1 MPTSPTTQALLG
13 VAVSAADAARYCDA
27 LWLFEA
33 LHLRSPSPRALY
45 NAAEVAFAAGDR
57 VKALD
62 LYRLTQQRY
71 PTFDKASLVQ
81 SRANKVFADMTRLG
95 PGTACPVRE
104 DTCGDWMLR
113 PTDGGEQCDDGGTE
127 SGDGCD
133 ANCTITRCG
142 NGIVTAGEACD
153 DGNSID
159 GDGCDAN
166 CSVTSCSNGIVT
178 AGERCDDGN
187 ATDGDGCDRT
197 CVPTGCGNGV
207 VTAGEQCDDGNV
219 IDGDGCDA
227 GCTMSR
233 CGNGIVTGF
242 EQCDDGN
249 AAAGDGCETDC
260 TLTRVKQPLPG
271 IVVAGLGG
279 AAVVGGGAALLGG
292 LQSFESAT
300 AARARLDN
308 AEAAFATDPG
318 ASLEDIDAMHADIVT
333 ADENVRN
340 LGVPL
345 VAGGI
350 GLIAGG
356 VVGLGVGVW
365 LALTN
370 TEIAGG
376 AL

>member
-1 MPTSPTTQALLG
+1 M
-13 VAVSAADAARYCDA
+13 AVSAADEARYCDA

-81 SRANKVFADMTRLG
+81 SRANKVFSDMTRQG

-104 DTCGDWMLR
+104 DICGDWMLR
-113 PTDGGEQCDDGGTE
+113 PTDGGEQCDDGNTAN
-127 SGDGCD
+127 GDGCD
-133 ANCTITRCG
+133 ANCTLTRCG
-142 NGIVTAGEACD
+142 NGIVTAGEQCD
-153 DGNSID
+153 DGNTTD

-166 CSVTSCSNGIVT
+166 CAIT
-178 AGERCDDGN
+178 A
-187 ATDGDGCDRT
+187 
-197 CVPTGCGNGV
+197 CGNGIL
-207 VTAGEQCDDGNV
+207 TAGEQCDDGNTIDGDGCDHTCAPTGCGNGTV
-219 IDGDGCDA
+219 TGSEQCDDGNTIDGDGCDA

-233 CGNGIVTGF
+233 CGNGVVTGF

-249 AAAGDGCETDC
+249 AVAGDGCEADC

-271 IVVAGLGG
+271 IVVAALGG
-279 AAVVGGGAALLGG
+279 AGVVGGGAAIFGG
-292 LQSFESAT
+292 LQSFAAADT
-300 AARARLDN
+300 ARQRLAD
-308 AEAAFATDPG
+308 AEATFATDPAGSLAGVDGLQADVATANENARNVG
-318 ASLEDIDAMHADIVT
+318 A
-333 ADENVRN
+333 
-340 LGVPL
+340 PL
-345 VAGGI
+345 IAGGV

-365 LALTN
+365 LAFTN
-370 TEIAGG
+370 TELAGG